1 MMRWIT
7 KWFKRNHYRQ
17 TEVCIYEEAP
27 VVKIAVYD
35 GNKIDTPKSIPDFS
49 KDIQMAGIKK
59 EQRKQLNVFQ
69 IKCNM
74 RRFTPNEYDR
84 QKHLFEN
91 GSIIHAG
98 DVGEFYGK
106 STKIKRFFYNKR
118 KNIV

>member
-1 MMRWIT
+1 MRWIT
-7 KWFKRNHYRQ
+7 KWFKRNAYRQ
-17 TEVCIYEEAP
+17 TEVCIYEEVPA
-27 VVKIAVYD
+27 VKIAVYD
-35 GNKIDTPKSIPDFS
+35 GNRIQNNKFITDFS
-49 KDIQMAGIKK
+49 QDVQMVGIKK

-69 IKCNM
+69 IKYNM

-84 QKHLFEN
+84 QKHLFEY